1 MESIDPEITII
12 TTSKQKPKTLT
23 LFGSNGQ
30 SYKFLLKAG
39 LDGLRPSRRPR
50 RRPQEFERSE
60 RSVNP

>member
-39 LDGLRPSRRPR
+39 LDGLRPSR
-50 RRPQEFERSE
+50 PQEFEWPE